1 MPDVDAVPPSPGTPT
16 TTPEGRGRQ
25 RLTAAVEVVLVS
37 GFPTQLAVGG
47 LLLAAGLQPWNP
59 GGALSMRYLVGVLL
73 LDTVLIGAIVLAAL
87 QAHGER
93 PADVFLGARP
103 KGREAWFGL
112 ALVPLVVASTGGLLA
127 LLRATWPALHNVQTN
142 PFEALIHT
150 PGDAAV
156 LGVAAVL
163 GGAVKEELQRAFIL
177 RRFDQ
182 HLGGARTGL
191 VIYSLVFG
199 AGHAVQGLDVG
210 VMTALLGLAWGAVF
224 LWRRSVV
231 APMVSHAGFNAAQI
245 VQFALAAR

>member
-1 MPDVDAVPPSPGTPT
+1 MHDVDPTPPPSAEPPAA
-16 TTPEGRGRQ
+16 PEGRGRL

-47 LLLAAGLQPWNP
+47 LLLALGLQPWDS
-59 GGALSMRYLVGVLL
+59 GGALSMRYLVSVLL
-73 LDTVLIGAIVLAAL
+73 LDAVLIGAIMLAAL
-87 QAHGER
+87 RAHGER
-93 PADVFLGARP
+93 LSDVFLGPRP
-103 KGREAWFGL
+103 QGREAWLGV
-112 ALVPLVVASTGGLLA
+112 ALVPLVVAGTGGLLA
-127 LLRATWPALHNVQTN
+127 LLRATWPALHTVPTN

-150 PGDAAV
+150 PGDAVV

-163 GGAVKEELQRAFIL
+163 GGGVKEELQRAFIL

-182 HLGGARTGL
+182 HLGGAPAGL
-191 VIYSLVFG
+191 MIYSIVFG

-245 VQFALAAR
+245 VQFALATR